1 MNKNDTP
8 QLSNRE
14 LEVLTIVATGASN
27 QQVADKLFLSIH
39 TVKKHMTRIHNR
51 LGVQS
56 RTEAT
61 MLALKNGWITLPGH
75 EKEAKDVTSSLT
87 DTPDLNGTDTLDAAE
102 SRISEAVDE
111 QTTEQPE
118 SEIELPPEPNM
129 YLVAPSLHY
138 MARWQQ
144 IYLFCAIFLTLGLML
159 FPLWPQSKTEAVYI
173 PLHLKSESIPTVAP
187 TVAPAVPQNWA
198 YHTELRMPR
207 AQLAVVA
214 LDDTL
219 FAIGGSDNQNQA
231 TNQVDIYDPTTN
243 QWHDGVP
250 KNEATTY
257 MNAQVISNTIYVPG
271 GCNVD
276 NEALD
281 ILEVYNPMSDTWRL
295 GPTLP
300 EPRCAYGSVAYEGE
314 LYLFGGWDG
323 QDYTD
328 TIFVFSP
335 ISDTWRLLDSHLPEA
350 KGYLG
355 AAVLNDD
362 IYVVGGYDGQDEFDQ
377 TYTFSPQTDEWTEKA
392 TMQFPRGSLG
402 LVATSNRLYA
412 IGGGWE
418 IPVLVSEEYDPATD
432 SWSSFEIPFDTAWRD
447 MGIAVIDP
455 QIYALGGWNGEEIMT
470 DVVSY
475 RFVHKYFVPISIFT
489 PN

>member
-1 MNKNDTP
+1 MSKNNTSS
-8 QLSNRE
+8 QLSARE

-27 QQVADKLFLSIH
+27 QQVANELFLSVY
-39 TVKKHMTRIHNR
+39 TVKKHMSRIHSK

-56 RTEAT
+56 RVEAV
-61 MLALKNGWITLPGH
+61 MLALKEGWITLPGH
-75 EKEAKDVTSSLT
+75 EKPGHEKQAE
-87 DTPDLNGTDTLDAAE
+87 AE
-102 SRISEAVDE
+102 SSF
-111 QTTEQPE
+111 TEPPDPIQ
-118 SEIELPPEPNM
+118 LPPEPKL
-129 YLVAPSLHY
+129 YLVASSLHY

-144 IYLFCAIFLTLGLML
+144 VYLFFAILLTLALML
-159 FPLWPQSKTEAVYI
+159 IPIRPQSEIEAVYI
-173 PLHLKSESIPTVAP
+173 PLHLKSESLPTPVP
-187 TVAPAVPQNWA
+187 TVAPAMPQNWA

-207 AQLAVVA
+207 AQLAVVP
-214 LDDTL
+214 LDGSL
-219 FAIGGSDNQNQA
+219 FTIGGSDNQNQA
-231 TNQVDIYDPTTN
+231 TNQVDIYDPETN
-243 QWHDGVP
+243 QWRDGVA

-257 MNAQVISNTIYVPG
+257 MNALVISDTIYVPG

-281 ILEVYNPMSDTWRL
+281 ILEIYDPISDTWTL
-295 GPTLP
+295 GSTLP
-300 EPRCAYGSVAYEGE
+300 EVRCAYGSVAYEDE
-314 LYLFGGWDG
+314 IYLFGGWDG

-328 TIFVFSP
+328 TVFVFSP
-335 ISDTWRLLDSHLPEA
+335 ISDTWRLLESRMPEA

-355 AAVLNDD
+355 AAVLNNE
-362 IYVVGGYDGQDEFDQ
+362 IYVVGGYDGQDEFDH
-377 TYTFSPQTDEWTEKA
+377 TYTFDPQTGEWTEKA

-432 SWSSFEIPFDTAWRD
+432 SWTSFEIPFDTAWRD
-447 MGIAVIDP
+447 MGIAVIDS
-455 QIYALGGWNGEEIMT
+455 QFYALGGWNGEEIMT